1 MKRYY
6 CIVNTLAVPARDIV
20 VLNAAEDEG
29 ARLEAGR
36 VEAAWPGYETIELY
50 DGERLVCVLAN
61 PAHGFPAAMLSNRPL
76 AA

>member
-1 MKRYY
+1 VKRYY

-29 ARLEAGR
+29 ARLELGR
-36 VEAAWPGYETIELY
+36 VEGAWPGYETIELY
-50 DGERLVCVLAN
+50 DQERLVCILAN
-61 PAHGFPAAMLSNRPL
+61 PAHGFPAAMKTNRPL